1 MNRKGTQLIFFKKS
15 EKAEERLAE
24 ESGGELSGL
33 REIALGA
40 RMPSGVSALALKEL
54 DRLEKMD
61 PGIPEYAIGI
71 GYLEF
76 LFSLPWQDYTNDSLD
91 MARAERVLEVQHYG
105 LREAK
110 ERVLE
115 YLAVKTLCA
124 QNQFHILVVDDEEIA
139 RTNLEYIL
147 RKEGYLVS
155 TAVNGQEGL
164 EKLRQVEFDLIL
176 TDLKMEKMDG
186 IQLLESVRQYAPN
199 IEVVMI
205 TGYATV
211 SSAVDALKKGAAHY
225 LPKPIDLEELRTT
238 VRRIREGKR
247 YLQMI
252 KSPILCFSGPPGTG
266 KTSIGKSI
274 AEALGRKFVRIS
286 LAGLRDEAELRG
298 HRRTYVGSMPGRII
312 TEIKRLG
319 VKNPVFMLDEIDK
332 IGQDFRGDPA
342 SVLLEILD
350 PEQNSRF
357 IDHYLDVPFDLS
369 SVMFIATANIV
380 ERLPGPLRDRL
391 EVIEFPG
398 YTEKEKKAIASKFL
412 IPRQLREHGL
422 KNRIVEF
429 SESAVSK
436 LIRDYT
442 LEAGLR
448 NLDRVIATVCRK
460 LARICVK
467 SENDSPTSVEVD
479 EAVIAGLLGP
489 RKYTHEIAQSS
500 DRLGVTTGLVWT
512 EFGGEIISVEAS
524 MMRGTQQL
532 ILTGSLGEV
541 IRESAQTALSYIRSH
556 AEQLGLDPD
565 FFSGNDI
572 HIHIPAGAIPKDGPS
587 AGVTIAV
594 ALLSLLTRR
603 QARSDTAL
611 SGELSL
617 SGAILPVSGIREKV
631 LAAQRAGVKTIVL
644 PARNRVDVEALESGS
659 TEGLR
664 FELLDD
670 VHSIADIALLKE
682 DARGL
687 STA

>member
-1 MNRKGTQLIFFKKS
+1 MIFFKKP

-33 REIALGA
+33 RDIALGA
-40 RMPSGVSALALKEL
+40 RMPPGVSALSLKEL

-76 LFSLPWQDYTNDSLD
+76 LFSLPWQDFTNDSLD
-91 MARAERVLEVQHYG
+91 MARAETTLEVQHYG

-124 QNQFHILVVDDEEIA
+124 KNQFHILVVDDEDIA

-155 TAVNGQEGL
+155 TAANGLEAL
-164 EKLRQVEFDLIL
+164 EKLRQEEFDLIL

-186 IQLLESVRQYAPN
+186 IQLLESVRQSSPN

-238 VRRIREGKR
+238 VRRVREGKR

-357 IDHYLDVPFDLS
+357 VDHYLDVPFDLS

-380 ERLPGPLRDRL
+380 ERLPEPLRDRL

-398 YTEKEKKAIASKFL
+398 YTEKEKRAIASEFL

-422 KNRIVEF
+422 KNRNVVF

-460 LARICVK
+460 LARICVRGDT
-467 SENDSPTSVEVD
+467 DSPVSISVNDEV
-479 EAVIAGLLGP
+479 VAGLLGP

-556 AEQLGLDPD
+556 AGEFGLDPD

-603 QARSDTAL
+603 PARGDTAL

-664 FELLDD
+664 FELVDD

-682 DARGL
+682 ELRGL